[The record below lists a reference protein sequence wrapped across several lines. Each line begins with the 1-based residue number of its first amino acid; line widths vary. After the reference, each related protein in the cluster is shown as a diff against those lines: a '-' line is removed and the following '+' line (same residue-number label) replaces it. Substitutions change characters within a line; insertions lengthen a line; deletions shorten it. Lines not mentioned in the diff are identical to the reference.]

1 MVSFTAETAGFNLRA
16 AKDVVEVPFADTN
29 HAHWRCNA
37 VCAAV
42 GADSVHKGTTGSRRA
57 SATKG
62 SNIIAIPGVHS
73 VASANSL
80 TGTTSAV
87 VATTAAVAVR
97 YNSSKT
103 PLSSN
108 TSDIAEEL

>member
-1 MVSFTAETAGFNLRA
+1 MVSFTTKTAGYNLRA
-16 AKDVVEVPFADTN
+16 AKGIANVPFANTN
-29 HAHWRCNA
+29 QAHWRCNA

-73 VASANSL
+73 VARANSMA
-80 TGTTSAV
+80 GATSAV
-87 VATTAAVAVR
+87 IATTAADAVR

-103 PLSSN
+103 PLSSK
-108 TSDIAEEL
+108 TSDIAQEL

>member
-16 AKDVVEVPFADTN
+16 AKGVVDVPFADTN
-29 HAHWRCNA
+29 QAHWRCNA

-62 SNIIAIPGVHS
+62 SNIIAIPGIHS
-73 VASANSL
+73 AAGANSL
-80 TGTTSAV
+80 TSAV
-87 VATTAAVAVR
+87 VA
-97 YNSSKT
+97 
-103 PLSSN
+103 
-108 TSDIAEEL
+108 EEL